1 MRCLRNWRA
10 KDEEGAGKRKVSR
23 GNKEQN
29 STELEE
35 LSKCV

>member
-1 MRCLRNWRA
+1 MRCLRNWRV

-29 STELEE
+29 STDNVEMLR
-35 LSKCV
+35 